1 MPASGAN
8 IAPPW
13 YGSMAQCRWEL
24 ALAAMTPDDIALAGM
39 TPDDLASL
47 QRAVQSLE
55 HPGLAARLTNMVGK
69 PIELIGYALPA
80 SVSDAIATATSKAL
94 DIALNVAL
102 GSIQR
107 APARRRGAFT
117 RPWLRH
123 RGPRGAPSA

>member
-1 MPASGAN
+1 
-8 IAPPW
+8 
-13 YGSMAQCRWEL
+13 
-24 ALAAMTPDDIALAGM
+24 MTPDDIALAGM

-80 SVSDAIATATSKAL
+80 SVSDAIATAASKAL

-107 APARRRGAFT
+107 APPRRRGAFT
-117 RPWLRH
+117 RPWPRH
-123 RGPRGAPSA
+123 RGLRGRLRLDLSPH

>member
-1 MPASGAN
+1 
-8 IAPPW
+8 
-13 YGSMAQCRWEL
+13 
-24 ALAAMTPDDIALAGM
+24 MTPDDIALAGM

-102 GSIQR
+102 GSI
-107 APARRRGAFT
+107 
-117 RPWLRH
+117 
-123 RGPRGAPSA
+123 

>member
-1 MPASGAN
+1 
-8 IAPPW
+8 
-13 YGSMAQCRWEL
+13 
-24 ALAAMTPDDIALAGM
+24 MTPDDIALAGM

-102 GSIQR
+102 GSIS
-107 APARRRGAFT
+107 ARPPPGVAALSQGLGYGIGGRGG
-117 RPWLRH
+117 RLRLDLSPH
-123 RGPRGAPSA
+123 